1 MHNAEVADIFYE
13 IADILELQG
22 VAFKPQA
29 YRKAAVSIGSLE
41 EPIETVEDFESIPG
55 VGKAISKKIREVLET
70 GTLDYLE
77 KLKKELPEGVD
88 QLLQLPEVGP
98 KTAYLLA
105 EQNITS
111 IEELEKALEQHKLQK
126 VKGFGPRTEE
136 KLKKAIQLY
145 TLSK

>member
-126 VKGFGPRTEE
+126 IKGFGPRTEE